1 MAMGN
6 LVGRHSADVVVLNG
20 GPLDGR
26 EHLVDPGAGEL
37 RVAMTDGQQHLY
49 ARTDITQSLP
59 DGRTAVVYEWKGR
72 RFGLK

>member
-1 MAMGN
+1 MGN
-6 LVGRHSADVVVLNG
+6 PVGSDRGDVAVLDG

-26 EHLVDPGAGEL
+26 EHRVDPNAGEL
-37 RVAMTDGQQHLY
+37 RVVMTDGQQHLY

-59 DGRTAVVYEWKGR
+59 DGRTALVYEWRGR